1 MEDHAY
7 IGGHETFEDMSEL
20 DDEEVKKK
28 LINNSNFLHLK
39 KKKKLNFFGQILKK
53 IKFEHAF
60 FYSRIVTSRG
70 DDSTLR
76 FRGPFNSTN
85 RATTR
90 FSLGET
96 GGFRSKHLITVKRI
110 NTGTEG
116 KIVRAEMF
124 ARRRIIFRRGG
135 LISAKVKGN
144 KKWSNC

>member
-1 MEDHAY
+1 MEWKHVK
-7 IGGHETFEDMSEL
+7 FK
-20 DDEEVKKK
+20 EEGN
-28 LINNSNFLHLK
+28 LGQ
-39 KKKKLNFFGQILKK
+39 LNFFGQILKK
-53 IKFEHAF
+53 GKNL
-60 FYSRIVTSRG
+60 
-70 DDSTLR
+70 STRSGNVEGMIR

-90 FSLGET
+90 FSF

-110 NTGTEG
+110 NTGTER